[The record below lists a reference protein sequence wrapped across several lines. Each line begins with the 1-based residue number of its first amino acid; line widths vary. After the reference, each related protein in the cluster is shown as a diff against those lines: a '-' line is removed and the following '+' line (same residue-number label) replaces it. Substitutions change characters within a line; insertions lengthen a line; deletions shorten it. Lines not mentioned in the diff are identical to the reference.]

1 MNIIFYLFSQ
11 FIQEEYINTILL
23 ILFSFTISILQSG
36 GISYT
41 TANIIRA
48 IQKNDEFNTWTF
60 FKYFIFISI
69 FYITINF
76 IYNIYHNVFITKLR
90 QWIRSSIVKML
101 LKVNNEN
108 YSDINF
114 TQLNAPINRVS
125 SISYIFLDD
134 IISYV
139 IPYLTFLIIIC
150 CYFSYKNIIFGVGFI
165 ISNILLLIYTFIDIK
180 YLIKYN
186 NEYEKIIIDNESYLV
201 DLLNNMDDE
210 TQKII
215 KNFTI

>member
-23 ILFSFTISILQSG
+23 VFFSFTISVLQSG

-48 IQKNDEFNTWTF
+48 IQQKDDFNTWTF

-69 FYITINF
+69 FYIIINF
-76 IYNIYHNVFITKLR
+76 VYNIYHNIFITKLR

-125 SISYIFLDD
+125 SISYI
-134 IISYV
+134 
-139 IPYLTFLIIIC
+139 
-150 CYFSYKNIIFGVGFI
+150 
-165 ISNILLLIYTFIDIK
+165 
-180 YLIKYN
+180 
-186 NEYEKIIIDNESYLV
+186 
-201 DLLNNMDDE
+201 
-210 TQKII
+210 
-215 KNFTI
+215 